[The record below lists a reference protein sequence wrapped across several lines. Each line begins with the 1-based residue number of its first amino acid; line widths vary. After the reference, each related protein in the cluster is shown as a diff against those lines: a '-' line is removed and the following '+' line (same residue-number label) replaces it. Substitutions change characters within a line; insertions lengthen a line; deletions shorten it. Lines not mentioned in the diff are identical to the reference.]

1 MTLPKEVGKPSAH
14 MNLPWVARI
23 TPKRKKDE
31 AGFTPLQISAGL
43 IVLAILVALAVNQIN
58 NMFTRQKVDSTLT
71 LLAEINQSAAD
82 LCPNGN
88 YGGSGNGCDIDI
100 GAIAKDGIAPAYT
113 NQDKTEIIDP
123 FNGQVTIAAATTE
136 QSNDSLSIT
145 MPGVSQSAC
154 ESLATKPVGD
164 GTISVTV
171 NGTAGA
177 QAQMTAQ
184 EAEAACAST
193 GGAQSYNFIYI
204 TKPGN

>member
-1 MTLPKEVGKPSAH
+1 
-14 MNLPWVARI
+14 MNKKSDSF
-23 TPKRKKDE
+23 KRDE
-31 AGFTPLQISAGL
+31 EGATPLEIAAGL
-43 IVLAILVALAVNQIN
+43 IITAILTALLVNQIN

-71 LLAEINQSAAD
+71 MLAQINQSAAD

-88 YGGSGNGCDIDI
+88 YGGGGNGCDIDV

-123 FNGQVTIAAATTE
+123 FNGTVTIEPSTTE
-136 QSNDSLSIT
+136 QSNDSLTIT
-145 MPGVSQSAC
+145 VPGVSQSAC

-184 EAEAACAST
+184 EAEAACASS
-193 GGAQSYNFIYI
+193 GSAQNYNFVYV